1 MSLMISLVLLPA
13 REGLRR
19 IAIRQD
25 TDLQSRLLATSGTFL
40 SVFLALFTAIVNYYF
55 YTDEQ
60 STAMVFSSVA
70 AAIES
75 FSEPAV
81 VNATRRELYKAI
93 STVRAVALISSG
105 AVGVVSAYVLPQSQG
120 VYSIVLSNLTHAL
133 VLVVGLTSSSGGVS
147 RVFSIGIP
155 NSEVIRLAFDA
166 VVQSVMKFVLGN
178 GEGFILLLSCDE
190 TSRGAYK
197 LASNISSLAA
207 RFVFDRLEEQS
218 FAAFSRLQNDVPA
231 MEGTF
236 VLATKTSS
244 MIAMLFSFVGPAY
257 SRLFVKIMYGPEW
270 ESAGVP
276 FLLSMS
282 LFYLQFISV
291 NGIAEGYFNAVAT
304 SKAVRGYSM
313 FTFIVMILYM
323 GFGTVFAVYYGPAAI
338 ILANALNMIFRAVY
352 CARFIARLNSKK
364 TGQTRT
370 AFVLLKEATP
380 TLGFFFTMAALSSLT
395 LGSERLMKDELH
407 PMHVGLHLLA
417 GFCSCIVALAAIF
430 RFERNYVEQARKV
443 FRREKPAKED

>member
-1 MSLMISLVLLPA
+1 
-13 REGLRR
+13 
-19 IAIRQD
+19 
-25 TDLQSRLLATSGTFL
+25 
-40 SVFLALFTAIVNYYF
+40 
-55 YTDEQ
+55 
-60 STAMVFSSVA
+60 
-70 AAIES
+70 
-75 FSEPAV
+75 
-81 VNATRRELYKAI
+81 
-93 STVRAVALISSG
+93 
-105 AVGVVSAYVLPQSQG
+105 
-120 VYSIVLSNLTHAL
+120 
-133 VLVVGLTSSSGGVS
+133 
-147 RVFSIGIP
+147 
-155 NSEVIRLAFDA
+155 
-166 VVQSVMKFVLGN
+166 
-178 GEGFILLLSCDE
+178 
-190 TSRGAYK
+190 
-197 LASNISSLAA
+197 
-207 RFVFDRLEEQS
+207 
-218 FAAFSRLQNDVPA
+218 

-395 LGSERLMKDELH
+395 LGSERLMKDEVRIRL
-407 PMHVGLHLLA
+407 
-417 GFCSCIVALAAIF
+417 
-430 RFERNYVEQARKV
+430 
-443 FRREKPAKED
+443 